1 MSSADILNTNIENA
15 LEKARV
21 ELLDQTAR
29 NKLINTPRGHSKS
42 IRIDVIDELSEFV
55 YTRLVV
61 EGKHM
66 FFAPRVEQEEES
78 DQFFDDD
85 VSDNPALEKLQS
97 DNILQTALTDSRL
110 QHNLR
115 RLQYDARTYESE
127 QGVNVLYLAV
137 GFLKWYEDQNSDV
150 VRYAPLLLIP
160 LSLTRKSANARFRA
174 EYTGAEIV
182 TNLSIKHRIFN
193 DFGISLPAI
202 ESFDEFTPKAY
213 FDQIRLAVTGKPRWE
228 VLDDDITLWFYSF
241 TRFLM
246 YRDLSNKN
254 WPPENQ
260 IGNNSLIKKLLVD
273 GFDTENPLCGE
284 NDNIDEHIDLL
295 NAVHVLDCDSSQAMA
310 IEEVNRGRNL
320 VIQGPPGTGKSQTI
334 VNLIASA
341 VHQGKTVLFVA
352 EKMAAL
358 DVVKRR
364 LASIGLGGI
373 CLELHSNKSRKKL
386 VLDELDKTLK
396 LGQPEAFDVRSN
408 CQQLPEIQAEL
419 NSYLNSLHTEIEN
432 SGCTLFQVVGE
443 LVRLTHQETLT
454 SSITL
459 DGAVSWSR
467 GEFDKRRQV
476 LDELLAHL
484 QEIGDPTDH
493 LWRGIDLKVIIPS
506 DLEAIISKVRDLL
519 PNLIE
524 VRQLAQALTTLN
536 DGLQTDSL
544 LALSNSL
551 RLIRYCFQV
560 RNLDVDAIADDCWD
574 TQRDYISKLVTA
586 GIEYTNS
593 RRELHDVIDSTS
605 WNTDV
610 SKARKAIK
618 RYGSSLFRI
627 FRKDY
632 RDASKTLNELLQD
645 PPPTELEDKLKI
657 LDVFISGQQA
667 EEFIATP
674 QATLIGQKAFGT
686 CWLGEDS
693 SWSQLEST
701 LTWVNEGESEQFP
714 SLFRQLVAELK
725 SDAQYGEIQKHAEQ
739 IFKPTCDSLDS
750 LLSDLNVNISQAF
763 SVETVRLADVNRL
776 EKRLT
781 HWIEGKE
788 AIYEWVKY
796 RQLTHAL
803 AAFGLEALIAL
814 VESNSIAW
822 DEVVR
827 VFESAYFD
835 ALLRAAYART
845 PVLANFSALSHEA
858 KISKFVELDSLR
870 IEMAK
875 LEVAQKHYETIPHG
889 GTIGEVGL
897 VKREIEKKTR
907 HLPIRKL
914 LAKAGSTIQSIK
926 PVFMMSPLS
935 IAQFL
940 DPGTIEFDLL
950 VIDEASQV
958 KPVDALGAMARC
970 KQFVV
975 VGDSKQLPPT
985 SFFDRRESD
994 NEDQEDDAIESA
1006 GVMESILSLC
1016 CAQNVNERM
1025 LRWHYRSK
1033 HHTLISVS
1041 NNEFYDNRLNVIP
1054 SPRSPDVGEGL
1065 IFNFL
1070 EEAYY
1075 DRGKSATNP
1084 IEAEA
1089 VADAVI
1095 QHFKEFPEK
1104 TLGVG
1109 TFSVRQRDKIL
1120 DEIELRRRENPEL
1133 EQYFSQSGEEP
1144 FFVKNLENIQGDE
1157 RDVILISICY
1167 GKDEV
1172 GYMAMNFG
1180 PLSNDGGERRLNV
1193 LISRAREACVVYS
1206 CIGSEDIDTN
1216 RAKAKGAKA
1225 LKVFLR
1231 YAQHGLLDN
1240 IGGPGKDFDSEFERQ
1255 VAVALEAEGYE
1266 VHPQVGTAGFFIDLA
1281 IVNPQ
1286 KKGEYLLGIECDG
1299 ANYHSSRSARDRDRL
1314 RRAVLEHHGWNIHR
1328 IWSTDWF
1335 QRPKES
1341 LKKVIDKIQLAEI
1354 GNVPQQ
1360 QISTGANAG
1369 YQIAREEMS
1378 DDANEISVATEDYAE
1393 VALRRPLA
1401 TLIPDTPTSLLARR
1415 TTMIIRA
1422 ESPVHET
1429 EIIRRLTV
1437 NWGVKS
1443 SGSRIK
1449 DAVRAALQ
1457 ASLTEQDISQHGD
1470 FFTSSKVDADRIRDR
1485 TAVTSSNLKKAEFLP
1500 PMEVANAIIRCL
1512 EINPR
1517 SDIDGVSKVVSRSL
1531 GIKSR
1536 SSHITDFINS
1546 QIGDLVVSGKVKL
1559 VDGILDLQ

>member
-1 MSSADILNTNIENA
+1 MSSSDISGTNIEKA
-15 LEKARV
+15 LEKARI
-21 ELLDQTAR
+21 ELLDQTGR
-29 NKLINTPRGHSKS
+29 NKLINTSRGHSKS
-42 IRIDVIDELSEFV
+42 IRIDIVEELSEFV
-55 YTRLVV
+55 YTRLVT
-61 EGKHM
+61 EKKHM
-66 FFAPRVEQEEES
+66 FFAPREKQDEEPPLYEEETDES
-78 DQFFDDD
+78 E
-85 VSDNPALEKLQS
+85 LEALQS
-97 DNILQTALTDSRL
+97 DNILQTDLSDSRL

-115 RLQYDARTYESE
+115 RLEYDARTYESE
-127 QGVNVLYLAV
+127 QGVNLLYLAL
-137 GFLKWYEDQNSDV
+137 GFLKWYEDENSDV
-150 VRYAPLLLIP
+150 ERYAPLLLIP
-160 LSLTRKSANARFRA
+160 VTLTRKSVNARFRA
-174 EYTGAEIV
+174 VHTGAEIV

-193 DFGISLPAI
+193 DFGIELPTI
-202 ESFDEFTPKAY
+202 ESLDEFSPNTYFDEVWEAIA
-213 FDQIRLAVTGKPRWE
+213 DKPRWD
-228 VLDDDITLWFYSF
+228 VLDNDITMWFYSF

-246 YRDLSNKN
+246 YRDLLTEN
-254 WPPENQ
+254 WPPQNQ
-260 IGNNSLIKKLLVD
+260 IGNNSLIKNLLVD
-273 GFDTENPLCGE
+273 GFETENPLCGE
-284 NDNIDEHIDLL
+284 NDNVDRHIDLL
-295 NAVHVLDCDSSQAMA
+295 NTVHVLDCDSSQAMA
-310 IEEVNRGRNL
+310 IKEVSLGKNL

-341 VHQGKTVLFVA
+341 VEQGETVLFVA

-358 DVVKRR
+358 DVVQRR
-364 LASIGLGGI
+364 LKSIGLGGI
-373 CLELHSNKSRKKL
+373 CLELHSNKSRKKV
-386 VLDELDKTLK
+386 VLDELNRTLK
-396 LGQPEAFDVRSN
+396 LGQPEPVNVRSK
-408 CQQLPEIQAEL
+408 CQQLPEIQDQL
-419 NSYLNSLHTEIEN
+419 NSYRNSIHENIED
-432 SGCTLFQVVGE
+432 SGRTVFQVVGE
-443 LVRLTHQETLT
+443 LVRLTQQGTLRST
-454 SSITL
+454 ITL
-459 DGAVSWSR
+459 DDAVTWSR

-484 QEIGDPTDH
+484 KEIGDPTDH
-493 LWRGIDLKVIIPS
+493 LWRGIDLKVLIPS
-506 DLEAIISKVRDLL
+506 DLETIISQIRDLL
-519 PNLIE
+519 PMVVE
-524 VRQLAQALTTLN
+524 VRQLAQELTSLN
-536 DGLQTDSL
+536 SELQTDSFL
-544 LALSNSL
+544 TFSNTL
-551 RLIRYCFQV
+551 RMIRHCLETP
-560 RNLDVDAIADDCWD
+560 NLDVDAIADDCWD
-574 TQRDYISKLVTA
+574 TQRDFISKLVTA
-586 GIEYTNS
+586 GIEHTNS
-593 RRELHDVIDSTS
+593 RRELHNVIDNTS
-605 WNTDV
+605 WHTDV
-610 SKARKAIK
+610 SKARRAIK
-618 RYGSSLFRI
+618 RYGPSLFRI

-632 RDASKTLNELLQD
+632 RNALKTLNELLQE
-645 PPPTELEDKLKI
+645 PPPTGLEERLKI
-657 LDVFISGQQA
+657 LDVLISGQQA
-667 EEFIATP
+667 EEFISTP

-686 CWLGEDS
+686 HWLGEHS
-693 SWSQLEST
+693 SWNQLEST
-701 LTWVNEGESEQFP
+701 LAWVNEGENNQYP
-714 SLFRQLVAELK
+714 SLVRRLVAAGK
-725 SDAQYGEIQKHAEQ
+725 SDTRYGEIQNQAEQ
-739 IFKPTCDSLDS
+739 IFRPTCDSLES
-750 LLSDLNVNISQAF
+750 LLSSLEVNMAQTF
-763 SVETVRLADVNRL
+763 SVETVRLANISSL

-788 AIYEWVKY
+788 TIFEWIKY
-796 RQLTHAL
+796 RQLTYTL
-803 AAFGLEALIAL
+803 AALGLEALIAQ
-814 VESNSIAW
+814 VESNDIYW
-822 DEVVR
+822 DDVVDL
-827 VFESAYFD
+827 FEYAFYD
-835 ALLRAAYART
+835 ALLRAAYVKT
-845 PVLANFSALSHEA
+845 PALANFSALSHEA
-858 KISKFVELDSLR
+858 KIDKFVELDSLR

-875 LEVAQKHYETIPHG
+875 LEVAQKHYEAIPHG

-914 LAKAGSTIQSIK
+914 LAQAGSTIQDIK

-940 DPGTIEFDLL
+940 EPGAIEFDLL

-985 SFFDRRESD
+985 SFFDRSESD
-994 NEDQEDDAIESA
+994 NEDQEEDAIESA

-1016 CAQNVNERM
+1016 CAQNVNEHM

-1054 SPRSPDVGEGL
+1054 SPRSPEVGEGL

-1070 EEAYY
+1070 ENAYY

-1095 QHFKEFPEK
+1095 QHFKDFPDK

-1120 DEIELRRRENPEL
+1120 DEIELRRRQNPDL
-1133 EQYFSQSGEEP
+1133 EQYFTSSGAEP

-1157 RDVILISICY
+1157 RDVIIISICY
-1167 GKDEV
+1167 GKDEI

-1206 CIGSEDIDTN
+1206 SITSEDIDTN
-1216 RAKAKGAKA
+1216 RAKAKGARA

-1231 YAQHGLLDN
+1231 YAQHGLLDS
-1240 IGGPGKDFDSEFERQ
+1240 ISGPGKDFDSEFERQ
-1255 VAVALEAEGYE
+1255 VALALENEGYE

-1314 RRAVLEHHGWNIHR
+1314 RHAVLEHHGWNMHR

-1341 LKKVIDKIQLAEI
+1341 LKKVIEKIQLAEI
-1354 GNVPQQ
+1354 GLGPQQ
-1360 QISTGANAG
+1360 QTSTGANEG
-1369 YQIAREEMS
+1369 YQIARQEMTN
-1378 DDANEISVATEDYAE
+1378 DEAEISVATEEYLEFVLPQRLSAS
-1393 VALRRPLA
+1393 
-1401 TLIPDTPTSLLARR
+1401 IPDADSSRLARR
-1415 TTMIIRA
+1415 TTMVIRA
-1422 ESPVHET
+1422 ESPVHEK

-1449 DAVRAALQ
+1449 KAVRAALEV
-1457 ASLTEQDISQHGD
+1457 SLQELDIAKDGE
-1470 FFTSSKVDADRIRDR
+1470 FYTSSKVNPERIRDR
-1485 TAVTSSNLKKAEFLP
+1485 STVTSSNLKKAEFLP
-1500 PMEVANAIIRCL
+1500 PMEVANAIVRCL

-1536 SSHITDFINS
+1536 STPITDLINV
-1546 QIGDLVVSGKVKL
+1546 QIGNLVVSGKIKL
-1559 VDGILDLQ
+1559 DDGILDLQ